1 MVDGTGERVDDVHTG
16 DIRHAAPGYAR
27 RVSATRTT
35 TDRLSREVVLREALA
50 LLDDEGFDALTMRRL
65 AERLGVVPMALYR
78 HVANKDDL
86 ILGVIDLAVSLVP
99 IPAPD
104 LDWRSGLHEL
114 AHSIRRTMLQHPGI
128 VGPVVTQPALGV
140 HALVIGEYGLSVMRN
155 SGFASEDAERG
166 PKTLLT
172 YTLGFVA
179 LEVPRLGQL
188 EDARNGVSN
197 RLDVDYDQLPI
208 EHFPHTIEVRPRAE
222 ELVSETQFEYG
233 LQRILDGIELRAPR
247 KRRR

>member
-1 MVDGTGERVDDVHTG
+1 MST
-16 DIRHAAPGYAR
+16 
-27 RVSATRTT
+27 TRTT
-35 TDRLSREVVLREALA
+35 TDRLTREAVLREALA

-65 AERLGVVPMALYR
+65 SDRLGVVPMALYR

-99 IPAPD
+99 IPSIE

-140 HALVIGEYGLSVMRN
+140 HALVIGEYGLAVMRDA
-155 SGFASEDAERG
+155 GFALEDAERG
-166 PKTLLT
+166 PKTVLT
-172 YTLGFVA
+172 YALGFVA

-188 EDARNGVSN
+188 ESARNGMPN
-197 RLDVDYDQLPI
+197 GLDIAYDELPI
-208 EHFPHTIEVRPRAE
+208 EIFPHTVEVRPRAE

-233 LQRILDGIELRAPR
+233 LQRILDGIELHAPR

>member
-1 MVDGTGERVDDVHTG
+1 
-16 DIRHAAPGYAR
+16 
-27 RVSATRTT
+27 VSATRTT
-35 TDRLSREVVLREALA
+35 TDRLTREVVLREALA

-65 AERLGVVPMALYR
+65 SERLGVVPMALYR

-99 IPAPD
+99 IPLPE

-128 VGPVVTQPALGV
+128 VGPVVTQPALGM
-140 HALVIGEYGLSVMRN
+140 HALVIGEYGLAVMRTA
-155 SGFASEDAERG
+155 GFAPEHADRG
-166 PKTLLT
+166 PNAVLT
-172 YTLGFVA
+172 YVLGFVA
-179 LEVPRLGQL
+179 LEVPRLGLL
-188 EDARNGVSN
+188 ENARRGIPNE
-197 RLDVDYDQLPI
+197 LDIVYDQLPI
-208 EHFPHTIEVRPRAE
+208 EIFPHTVEVRPRAE

-233 LQRILDGIELRAPR
+233 LHCILDGIEFHAPK

>member
-1 MVDGTGERVDDVHTG
+1 M
-16 DIRHAAPGYAR
+16 
-27 RVSATRTT
+27 
-35 TDRLSREVVLREALA
+35 LREALA
-50 LLDDEGFDALTMRRL
+50 LLDDEGFDAFTMRRL

-86 ILGVIDLAVSLVP
+86 IIGVIDLAVSLVP
-99 IPAPD
+99 IPSAD
-104 LDWRSGLHEL
+104 LDWRGGLHEL

-140 HALVIGEYGLSVMRN
+140 HALVIGEYGLAVMRTA
-155 SGFASEDAERG
+155 GFSLEDAERG
-166 PKTLLT
+166 PKTVLT
-172 YTLGFVA
+172 YALGFVA

-188 EDARNGVSN
+188 ENARDGVAGE
-197 RLDVDYDQLPI
+197 LDIDDDQLPI
-208 EHFPHTIEVRPRAE
+208 DIFPHTVEVRPRAE

-233 LQRILDGIELRAPR
+233 LQRILDGIELQAPK

>member
-1 MVDGTGERVDDVHTG
+1 LT
-16 DIRHAAPGYAR
+16 
-27 RVSATRTT
+27 
-35 TDRLSREVVLREALA
+35 REVVLREALA
-50 LLDDEGFDALTMRRL
+50 LLDDEGFEALTMRRL
-65 AERLGVVPMALYR
+65 SERLGVVPMALYR

-86 ILGVIDLAVSLVP
+86 IIGVIDLAVSLVP
-99 IPAPD
+99 IPSTE
-104 LDWRSGLHEL
+104 LDWRTGLHVL

-140 HALVIGEYGLSVMRN
+140 HALVIGEYGLAVMRN
-155 SGFASEDAERG
+155 AGFAPDDAQRG
-166 PKTLLT
+166 PNTVLA

-188 EDARNGVSN
+188 ENARSGVPSG
-197 RLDVDYDQLPI
+197 LDTAYDQLPI
-208 EHFPHTIEVRPRAE
+208 EIFPHTVEVRPRAE

-233 LQRILDGIELRAPR
+233 LQRILDGIELHAPK